1 MTRTDKEQADS
12 TVSGHPFEGLLMDLS
27 ASFVNVDSDALD
39 SCIHDALES
48 IVAFLDV
55 DRGTVGQFNGDLG
68 QMQVTHSYAVEGI
81 DPLTPT
87 IGEEHVPYLTRE
99 IRAGRAFVCESVDNL
114 PTVAATEREF
124 GQSMGVKSAAAVPLA
139 AAGTTLGV
147 VSFAT
152 LRKERVWPATIVRR
166 LQAIGEIFANAL
178 LRRKKDAELAAM
190 YAEVELLKDRA
201 ERENAVWRDQVIGQH
216 HFEDIVGESGRLKEA
231 LHQVAQ
237 VAPTNSSVLLL
248 GETGTGKEL
257 FSTAIHVRS
266 TRSERP
272 LIRVNCAALAPTLVE
287 SELFGHEKGA
297 FSGALASRPG
307 RFELADGGTI
317 VLDEIGELPLA
328 IQAKLLRVLQNGDFE
343 RVGSSK
349 TRHSDVRVIAATNRD
364 PEAMVSDGT
373 FRQDLFYRLGVFP
386 ITVPPLRDR
395 REDIPLLVA
404 FYVERLRGKLGKTI
418 ERIPEQV
425 VADLMAYE
433 WPGNIRELKNIV
445 ERSIILSPG
454 STLVLNNP
462 SYGRQNSPAKPKG
475 LRDNGETTGR
485 TLTEV
490 ESEHIRAVCEY
501 CSWRI
506 EGNGNA
512 AEMLDINPN
521 TLRSRMKKLNI
532 SRPAKT

>member
-1 MTRTDKEQADS
+1 MAGKDNEQADS
-12 TVSGHPFEGLLMDLS
+12 TLSGQQFEGLLMDLS
-27 ASFVNVDSDALD
+27 ASFVNVESEALD
-39 SCIHDALES
+39 SCIHSALES
-48 IVAFLDV
+48 IVDFLDV
-55 DRGTVGQFNGDLG
+55 DRGSVGQFDGNLG
-68 QMQVTHSYAVEGI
+68 QMRVTHSYAVEGI
-81 DPLTPT
+81 DPLSPT

-99 IRAGRAFVCESVDNL
+99 IRAGKAFVCESLDNL
-114 PTVAATEREF
+114 PAVAGTEKEF

-139 AAGTTLGV
+139 AAGSTLGV
-147 VSFAT
+147 VAFAT
-152 LRKERVWPATIVRR
+152 LRKERKWPDTIVRR

-178 LRRKKDAELAAM
+178 LRRKKDTELAAT
-190 YAEVELLKDRA
+190 YAEIELLKDRA
-201 ERENAVWRDQVIGQH
+201 ERENAVWREQVVGQH
-216 HFEDIVGESGRLKEA
+216 PFEDIVGESQRLQEA
-231 LHQVAQ
+231 LHLVVQ

-257 FSTAIHVRS
+257 FATAIHARS
-266 TRSERP
+266 ARSERP
-272 LIRVNCAALAPTLVE
+272 FIRINCAALAPTLVE

-297 FSGALASRPG
+297 FSGALVSRPG

-349 TRHSDVRVIAATNRD
+349 TRHSDVRVIASTNRD
-364 PEAMVSDGT
+364 LEAMVSNGT

-404 FYVERLRGKLGKTI
+404 YYVERLRGKLGKTI
-418 ERIPEQV
+418 RRIPEQV
-425 VADLMAYE
+425 IADLMVYE

-454 STLVLNNP
+454 STLALSSP
-462 SYGRQNSPAKPKG
+462 SYGRQNSPAEPIG

-490 ESEHIRAVCEY
+490 EREHIRAVCDY
-501 CSWRI
+501 CNWRI

-532 SRPAKT
+532 SRPVKT